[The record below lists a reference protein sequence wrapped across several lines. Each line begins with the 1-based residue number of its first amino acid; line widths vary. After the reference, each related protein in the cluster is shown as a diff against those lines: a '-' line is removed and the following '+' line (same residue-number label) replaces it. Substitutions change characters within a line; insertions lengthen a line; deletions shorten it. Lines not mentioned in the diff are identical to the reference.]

1 MQISPTSSLL
11 QALGTSVAQAGP
23 ARVAMPAVAAARA
36 ERPEAATPTPTPA
49 PEAPAQA
56 SNPAATAA
64 EALADP
70 GPAGRRRLDILV

>member
-36 ERPEAATPTPTPA
+36 ERPEAATPTPA

-64 EALADP
+64 EALADLS
-70 GPAGRRRLDILV
+70 PAGRRRLDILV